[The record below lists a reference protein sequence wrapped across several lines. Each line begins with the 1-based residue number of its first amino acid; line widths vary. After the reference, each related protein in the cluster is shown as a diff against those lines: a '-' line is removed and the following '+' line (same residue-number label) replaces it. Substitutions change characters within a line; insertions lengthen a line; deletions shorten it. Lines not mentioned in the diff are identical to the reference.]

1 MNFKKTLPIYILAK
15 KNVILRKTWK
25 QMYSFN
31 LYDRFANFR
40 DCSKAWQMKLKLWHL
55 ILQEI
60 VKISSGRKNQTFCQ
74 IYVLKFFKLAHYFS
88 HSSECKP
95 ISDIHPI
102 HTDHCFQFF
111 PTKFGALPILQ
122 ECPRDMPYLWRN
134 SCVSNFT
141 IVLIASVQLNWPS
154 PEIHRAT
161 VLILADTYVIL

>member
-1 MNFKKTLPIYILAK
+1 
-15 KNVILRKTWK
+15 
-25 QMYSFN
+25 MYSFN

-74 IYVLKFFKLAHYFS
+74 IYVLKFLKLAHYFS

-95 ISDIHPI
+95 ISDIHPK

-111 PTKFGALPILQ
+111 SNQIWSITNITRIPLLMATIIVAKDKREEKTQ
-122 ECPRDMPYLWRN
+122 KRN
-134 SCVSNFT
+134 GNGM
-141 IVLIASVQLNWPS
+141 
-154 PEIHRAT
+154 
-161 VLILADTYVIL
+161 